1 MSIKKLVNLSFF
13 GYTLIVLVGVTSLI
27 LETAN
32 ESSSRNFAI
41 QAEALLDLNQN
52 HYQQSIE
59 HTAQILHL
67 VTDLPQS
74 KALLSQPD
82 TQQQAALGAY
92 LLLLAQSHIDILQ
105 LRILDASGQERV
117 RINHEGGHFY
127 KVADADLQNK
137 ADRYYHQASMALA
150 PNELYLSEIDLNIEH
165 GKVVRPFEPTLRIS
179 RQIIV
184 DNQVKGYAIVNL
196 NFRRFVDQLNLNQT
210 IHVYLVNGQGKVIVD
225 PDKQWNWA
233 KDLGKT
239 PLDIAQ
245 VLGSPISLDTSHP
258 VQLPDN
264 TFIRALQQTAEQSYF
279 LVTRPSTA
287 FWLQADNAFLL
298 RKIAETLLL
307 LLLVT
312 LIAWYIGRF
321 LSHALADLEMRSH
334 VLNAIDDSV
343 FVHDP
348 EGKILYVNR
357 SAQEKL
363 GYTEEELLSRSIS
376 DIDAPEQQD
385 NLEKLSPDLLKR
397 GTLTFRISYRH
408 KKGYLIPQEIKAV
421 LVNLY
426 ETPLVVSVARDISSV
441 LNYETKLK
449 HFEAYYRNLMEN
461 SPVGIA
467 EFSAKGQLDF
477 MNHTLLSYLGLEL
490 YQDFYTEYWPQN
502 KKQIVKFLMKI
513 RAEQTLNHEI
523 LELHN
528 TKLGKSVI
536 LEVNASLTEDK
547 LIASVMDLSAHYE
560 QMKQNAMLS
569 EAMAQIDDLV
579 MISDTDGLILYVN
592 DAFTKHTG
600 YTRDEAVGRNTSLL
614 NANAHPDSF
623 YDELWQTI
631 QRGLRF
637 KGTFTNRKKNGD
649 VFFEEKT
656 ISPIKDAKGNVER
669 YVATGKDIS
678 ERVALEQQ
686 LQKMAE
692 IDYLTQI
699 YNRNRFESALKESLS
714 LYRRHGGNFSLIML
728 DVDHFKHIND
738 NFGHDVGDQV
748 LIHLVEV
755 VRSRLRDSDIFA
767 RWGGEEFMIYLPLT
781 PIDDAVLVAESIRQ
795 KVAASDFTPVPQV
808 TISLG
813 LTEVTADDTIETL
826 TKKADNALY
835 KAKESGRNQ
844 YRIQT

>member
-1 MSIKKLVNLSFF
+1 M
-13 GYTLIVLVGVTSLI
+13 IVLVGVTSLI

-41 QAEALLDLNQN
+41 QAEALLDLNQS
-52 HYQQSIE
+52 HYQQGIE
-59 HTAQILHL
+59 HSAQILEL
-67 VTDLPQS
+67 VTELPQT
-74 KALLSQPD
+74 KALWSQPD
-82 TQQQAALGAY
+82 PQQQTLLGDY
-92 LLLLAQSHIDILQ
+92 LHLLAQSHIDILQ
-105 LRILDASGQERV
+105 LRILDTGGQERV
-117 RINHEGGHFY
+117 RINHEGDRYY

-137 ADRYYHQASMALA
+137 AGRYYHQASMALG

-179 RQIIV
+179 RQIII
-184 DNQVKGYAIVNL
+184 DHETKGYAIVNL
-196 NFRRFVDQLNLNQT
+196 NLRSFVDQLNLNQA
-210 IHVYLVNGQGKVIVD
+210 IQVYLVNAQGEIIVG

-233 KDLGKT
+233 KDLGKP
-239 PLDIAQ
+239 PLKIAQ
-245 VLGSPISLDTSHP
+245 VVGAPLHLEAYEAQ
-258 VQLPDN
+258 QLPDN
-264 TFIRALQQTAEQSYF
+264 TFIRSLQQTPEQSYF
-279 LVTRPSTA
+279 LVARPSTA
-287 FWLQADNAFLL
+287 FWLQADNPFLL

-321 LSHALADLEMRSH
+321 LSHALTDLEMRSN

-343 FVHDP
+343 FVHEP

-363 GYTEEELLSRSIS
+363 GYSEDELLSLRIP
-376 DIDAPEQQD
+376 DIDAPENQN
-385 NLEKLSPDLLKR
+385 NLATLNPDLLKR
-397 GTLTFRISYRH
+397 GSLTFRISHRH
-408 KKGYLIPQEIKAV
+408 QKGYLIPQEIKAV
-421 LVNLY
+421 LVNLD
-426 ETPLVVSVARDISSV
+426 ETPLVVSVARDISSI

-467 EFSAKGQLDF
+467 EFSANGRLDF
-477 MNHTLLSYLGLEL
+477 MNHTLLSYLDLKR

-502 KKQIVKFLMKI
+502 KKQIVKFLMKV
-513 RAEQTLNHEI
+513 RAEQKLNHEI

-528 TKLGKSVI
+528 TKLGKSLI

-560 QMKQNAMLS
+560 QMKLNAMLS

-579 MISDTDGLILYVN
+579 MISNTDGIILYVN

-600 YTRDEAVGRNTSLL
+600 YTREEAVGRKTSLL
-614 NANAHPDSF
+614 NSSAHPDSF
-623 YDELWQTI
+623 YDELWHTI
-631 QRGLRF
+631 ERGLRF

-678 ERVALEQQ
+678 ERVALEQR

-714 LYRRHGGNFSLIML
+714 LYRRHGGVFSIIML

-755 VRSRLRDSDIFA
+755 VHSRLRDSDIFA

-795 KVAASDFTPVPQV
+795 KVAACDFSPVPRV

-813 LTEVTADDTIETL
+813 LAEVTADDTIETL
-826 TKKADNALY
+826 TKRADDALY
-835 KAKESGRNQ
+835 KAKEGGRNQ
-844 YRIQT
+844 YRIHT